1 MATVCIAS
9 TGMRNQIVQYFFKS
23 VIQPFKFHVVPMGNC
38 CVDEQRCPDGRS
50 WGFTMYPDGISEATK
65 DLIRTAQNAKC
76 SDENDL
82 CCAIKYIIPE
92 HPSVHAINEI
102 SDKLFKIEP
111 TNFEK
116 MNSSVM

>member
-1 MATVCIAS
+1 
-9 TGMRNQIVQYFFKS
+9 
-23 VIQPFKFHVVPMGNC
+23 
-38 CVDEQRCPDGRS
+38 
-50 WGFTMYPDGISEATK
+50 MYPDGISEATK

-92 HPSVHAINEI
+92 HPSVHAVNEI

-116 MNSSVM
+116 MNSSVMHNLSSHALCLSMFLCLYVLINQA